1 MNPIISEQ
9 SANPTKLSEPAKTER
24 SRAPSAFHF
33 LLLLILT
40 FVPPTS
46 HANPPVLVAE
56 DGTFLGVDSA
66 NPFDL
71 NSTSNSF
78 GTYGSEYSATSINN
92 PYSLYGSEY
101 STESATNPYLVS
113 EPLEK

>member
-1 MNPIISEQ
+1 MHLFPKFSH
-9 SANPTKLSEPAKTER
+9 LL
-24 SRAPSAFHF
+24 PSAFHC
-33 LLLLILT
+33 LVVLILA
-40 FVPPTS
+40 FAPSTS
-46 HANPPVLVAE
+46 QANPPVLVAE

-71 NSTSNSF
+71 NSTSNPF

-113 EPLEK
+113 EPMEK

>member
-1 MNPIISEQ
+1 MNPIIFEQ
-9 SANPTKLSEPAKTER
+9 SENPSKRPRIAGQVR
-24 SRAPSAFHF
+24 SRAHYTCYL

-40 FVPPTS
+40 FLPQAS
-46 HANPPVLVAE
+46 QANPPVLVAE

-71 NSTSNSF
+71 NSTSNPF
-78 GTYGSEYSATSINN
+78 GQYGSAYSASSINN
-92 PYSLYGSEY
+92 TYSLYGSEY